1 MLRFNKSTMIGL
13 YAMTEL
19 AEAGEES
26 LTVAEIAT
34 RFHAS
39 KHHLAKVLQ
48 QLVRAKLVAAT
59 RGASGGHRLARDAGD
74 ITLLDIVEVFEGPHR
89 EDELCLLLEGQ
100 AQVTEPSDRVVR
112 CRLHPVFE
120 ELDQQLLATLGS
132 VSLRTVLSQSKTE
145 Y

>member
-1 MLRFNKSTMIGL
+1 MLKFNKSTMIGL

-19 AEAGEES
+19 AEAGEEP

-48 QLVRAKLVAAT
+48 QLVRAKLVVAT
-59 RGASGGHRLARDAGD
+59 RGAAGGHRLARDPGE
-74 ITLLDIVEVFEGPHR
+74 ITLLDIVEVFEGPQQ
-89 EDELCLLLEGQ
+89 EDELCLLLEEQ
-100 AQVTEPSDRVVR
+100 AKLTERADGRPR

-132 VSLRTVLSQSKTE
+132 ISLRTILSQSE
-145 Y
+145 G